1 MRHKYIPLTSTDI
14 PEKEQ
19 EGVYTYLILPILC
32 NSVINHNQFTS
43 IPEPVKLRVHFI
55 LAAPQNITSWSGR
68 HQCVFLLTLM
78 HQQ

>member
-1 MRHKYIPLTSTDI
+1 M

-19 EGVYTYLILPILC
+19 EEVYAYLILPLLH

-55 LAAPQNITSWSGR
+55 LTVLQNITS
-68 HQCVFLLTLM
+68 
-78 HQQ
+78 